1 MKTID
6 VIRYFGTK
14 TLVAEALGTTKQ
26 AVGQWGD
33 TVPELRQYQLEIIT
47 KGALKSEFTLISID
61 KECTN
66 GMSKERQQLSADRH

>member
-1 MKTID
+1 MKTIN

-47 KGALKSEFTLISID
+47 KGAF
-61 KECTN
+61 
-66 GMSKERQQLSADRH
+66 